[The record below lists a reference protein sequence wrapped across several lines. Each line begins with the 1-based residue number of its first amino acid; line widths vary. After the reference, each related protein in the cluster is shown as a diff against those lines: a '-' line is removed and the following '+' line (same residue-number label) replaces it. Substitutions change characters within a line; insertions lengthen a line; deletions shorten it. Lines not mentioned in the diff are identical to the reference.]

1 MVWESSDSVM
11 EAHSF
16 WHYPANL
23 LVKHLQSLCFNL
35 NLLFSCADLVLEAVL
50 THQFFSDTEYLKKVA
65 NHNDNVVQDEK
76 SHFFG
81 NASFTRKC
89 HYLNKTEDTRE
100 GPLFL
105 YSCIEKDIRF
115 GIFSVMIIFV
125 PSCNILS
132 AVYGPSTA
140 GLLSTTWG
148 FIMGCVGF
156 TLYEVTD
163 TEIMG
168 IAAWS
173 LALVGLVLIFMG
185 NVREREGD
193 KAATRKQSF
202 TRRFIN
208 KAIFFPFLLA
218 VSPTIYLLIRLQW
231 ILRPENPL
239 VKNQLYMSILP
250 LDPALEFCLQLYIIF
265 TRFDRTPTGIQ
276 TFTTIGLALVL
287 WAHVFLN
294 FMRLEKDSRRK
305 GAMSRTL
312 PIFVFNCLY
321 RAVTLTLVI
330 IFYRL
335 FSVFWL
341 FLYFGMCWRVI
352 HFARI
357 FYDLEPEENKGWAEA
372 ITLSPITIS
381 NLGPSRSE
389 RIYRQVSF
397 YFHMFASLM
406 ILGCILYFC
415 NTGQADVVK
424 IPTEYIQLLEYKKP
438 WSQIPIV
445 EKVEYLNNI
454 VGATIGVGILAWI
467 LDVVCSLYG
476 PSLFHDFCPFSH
488 SSGKQNTQNDLSSA

>member
-1 MVWESSDSVM
+1 M
-11 EAHSF
+11 
-16 WHYPANL
+16 
-23 LVKHLQSLCFNL
+23 
-35 NLLFSCADLVLEAVL
+35 LEAVL
-50 THQFFSDTEYLKKVA
+50 TNQFFSDTEYLKKVA
-65 NHNDNVVQDEK
+65 NRSDYIVQDQK
-76 SHFFG
+76 AHFFG
-81 NASFTRKC
+81 NESFTRKC
-89 HYLNKTEDTRE
+89 HYLNKTEDTPE
-100 GPLFL
+100 GMLYL

-115 GIFSVMIIFV
+115 GVLSVMIIFV

-148 FIMGCVGF
+148 FIMGCIGF

-163 TEIMG
+163 TETMG

-218 VSPTIYLLIRLQW
+218 LSPTIYLLIRLQW

-294 FMRLEKDSRRK
+294 FVRNEGNPKNLKI
-305 GAMSRTL
+305 L
-312 PIFVFNCLY
+312 PVFFFNCLY
-321 RAVTLTLVI
+321 KAVTLTLVI

-357 FYDLEPEENKGWAEA
+357 YYDLEPEENKGWAEA

-381 NLGPSRSE
+381 NLGSSKSE

-406 ILGCILYFC
+406 ILGWIIYFC
-415 NTGQADVVK
+415 NTGQADAVK

-445 EKVEYLNNI
+445 EKVDYLNKI

-476 PSLFHDFCPFSH
+476 PSLFHDFFPFSH
-488 SSGKQNTQNDLSSA
+488 GSREQNTQIDSSSA